1 MRREFKCNTGMI
13 NSFCHSNLL
22 SFAMQRRRFDD
33 FIHDVMIEDDD
44 DNEGLESSSK
54 TNFDSSTAYHRVRR
68 LKKFN

>member
-1 MRREFKCNTGMI
+1 
-13 NSFCHSNLL
+13 
-22 SFAMQRRRFDD
+22 MQRRRFDD

>member
-1 MRREFKCNTGMI
+1 
-13 NSFCHSNLL
+13 
-22 SFAMQRRRFDD
+22 MQRRRFDD

-44 DNEGLESSSK
+44 DNEGLERSSK